1 MEIKVIKIE
10 EDEYGEGGS
19 FELFVDGKSKIYASK
34 GEPED
39 MILSRDLNFVYGIPK
54 LLQDAYDAGKR
65 GEEFSIKRVI
75 ETDNL
80 EG

>member
-19 FELFVDGKSKIYASK
+19 FELFVDGKSKIYASR

-39 MILSRDLNFVYGIPK
+39 MILSDRPLQATFILWALVIVAIFYGFKP
-54 LLQDAYDAGKR
+54 
-65 GEEFSIKRVI
+65 
-75 ETDNL
+75 
-80 EG
+80 